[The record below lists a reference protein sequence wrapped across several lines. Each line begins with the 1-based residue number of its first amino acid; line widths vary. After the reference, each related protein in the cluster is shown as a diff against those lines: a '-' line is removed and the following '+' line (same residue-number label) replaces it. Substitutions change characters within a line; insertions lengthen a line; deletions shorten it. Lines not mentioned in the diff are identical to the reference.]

1 MGLVTISGP
10 AGFRSIERIEI
21 TLLTAP
27 ASVKPVGESHDLGR
41 TELNMG
47 YPADLRPPHRRV
59 LAEIA
64 MQDEIS
70 RNELTA
76 QLELPRATVTS
87 LVRDLIARGL
97 VVTRESAVTGR
108 RGRPAE
114 ILALAGPATVIGVV
128 SPATDGLR
136 VAVVTVSGRILAEDT
151 HPISKADF
159 RVDTATGL
167 LAEVASRAGYQL
179 GEMNRV
185 VLSLPAPYQRG
196 VGSPVRRGPEG
207 SNYAPWALVDP
218 ARELAERTGTR
229 VLVENDANLGAL
241 GEFRYGAGRG
251 RQSLVYVMLGEKSVG
266 AGLIINGWLHRGASG
281 FAGELAHT
289 QIDDDG
295 PLCSCGGRGC
305 LIQAGTAL
313 LRSAQSAYDEPLAY
327 PRILALADAGDP
339 GMARLLG
346 DFGRS
351 VGRPLADTTTMLN
364 PEAIIVGGATGAG
377 GRHIVDGI
385 REAVNRYASPPAAE
399 AVTVLAGATG
409 EHADLLG
416 AVVLARHEVDR

>member
-1 MGLVTISGP
+1 M
-10 AGFRSIERIEI
+10 
-21 TLLTAP
+21 
-27 ASVKPVGESHDLGR
+27 
-41 TELNMG
+41 N

-64 MQDEIS
+64 IRDEIS
-70 RNELTA
+70 RNDLTA

-114 ILALAGPATVIGVV
+114 ILALSGPATVIGVL
-128 SPATDGLR
+128 SPAAGGLR
-136 VAVVTVSGRILAEDT
+136 VAVATVSGRILAEET

-159 RVDTATGL
+159 QVGPATDL
-167 LAEVASRAGYQL
+167 LATVARRVGYPL
-179 GEMNRV
+179 GEMSRV
-185 VLSLPAPYQRG
+185 VLSVPAPYQRG
-196 VGSPVRRGPEG
+196 VGSPVRRGN
-207 SNYAPWALVDP
+207 NYAPWAHVDP
-218 ARELAERTGTR
+218 AGELAERTGTR

-241 GEFRYGAGRG
+241 GEHRFGAGRG
-251 RQSLVYVMLGEKSVG
+251 RQSLVYVMLSESSVG
-266 AGLIINGWLHRGASG
+266 AGLIINGGLHRGANG

-305 LIQAGTAL
+305 LIHAGGAL
-313 LRSAQSAYDEPLAY
+313 LRSAQSAYDETLTY

-377 GRHIVDGI
+377 GRHIVAGI
-385 REAVNRYASPPAAE
+385 REAINRYASPPAAE
-399 AVTVLAGATG
+399 AVAVLPGETG
-409 EHADLLG
+409 ENADLLG
-416 AVVLARHEVDR
+416 AVALARHGADQ